1 MRLTDAIVRRLPPPS
16 RGNRIYYDQDVGGF
30 GCRVTSGGARSFVLT
45 YRTRAR
51 RQRRYTIG
59 AFPDWTTASARDQA
73 RRLKQMIDRGGD
85 PLAELEAERGAP
97 TVADLCDR
105 VEAEHLPR
113 KRPRTRREYCR
124 QIARYIRPAIG
135 RLKVTDVTWSD
146 IDALHQRITRSGGP
160 YEANRTLALLSKMF
174 ALAVLWRL
182 RTDNPCKG
190 VERNVEQARKRY
202 LTAAELAR
210 LLAALAATR
219 DQQAAD
225 IVLLL
230 LLTGARRGEVL
241 AARWADFDLRSAIWT
256 KPASTT
262 KQKAEHI
269 APLSA
274 PAIELLTELR
284 RRSNSP
290 VWVFPADSAVG
301 HRVSLERSWEAICK
315 AAEISNLR
323 VHDLR
328 HSFASQLASNGASLP
343 MIGALLGHSNPS
355 TTHRYA
361 HLFDDPIRQAT
372 ERVGAIITRAGRHG

>member
-1 MRLTDAIVRRLPPPS
+1 MRLTDAIVRRLAAPAT
-16 RGNRIYYDQDVGGF
+16 GNRITYDQDVGGF
-30 GCRVTSGGARSFVLT
+30 GIRVTAAGSRAFILT
-45 YRTRAR
+45 YWNRSR
-51 RQRRYTIG
+51 RQRRCTIG
-59 AFPDWTTASARDQA
+59 DFPTWTTSTARERA
-73 RRLKQMIDRGGD
+73 RELKQMIDRGGD
-85 PLAELEAERGAP
+85 PLAELEAERGAL
-97 TVADLCDR
+97 TIAALCDR

-113 KRPRTRREYCR
+113 KRPRTQREYHR
-124 QIARYIRPAIG
+124 LIAQRIRPALG

-160 YEANRTLALLSKMF
+160 YEANRTLSLLSKMF

-202 LTAAELAR
+202 LTAAELTR

-225 IVLLL
+225 IVRLLM
-230 LLTGARRGEVL
+230 LTGARRGEVL
-241 AARWADFDLRSAIWT
+241 AARWADFDLQSAIWT

-262 KQKAEHI
+262 KQKAEHVT
-269 APLSA
+269 PLSA
-274 PAIELLTELR
+274 PAIELLAELR

-301 HRVSLERSWEAICK
+301 HRVSLERSWKAICK

-328 HSFASQLASNGASLP
+328 HSFASQLASNGASLLL
-343 MIGALLGHSNPS
+343 IGSLLGHAQAK
-355 TTHRYA
+355 TTSRYA
-361 HLFDDPIRQAT
+361 HLFDDVQRTAV
-372 ERVGAIITRAGRHG
+372 ERVGAIIGNGGRR